1 MSWIIQRTCPREN
14 SVYLLKQSSGV
25 IRQISVPGAES
36 ASIEDGKLLIH
47 CTTGFS
53 WLVNPETGARRR
65 LPTPA

>member
-1 MSWIIQRTCPREN
+1 M
-14 SVYLLKQSSGV
+14 
-25 IRQISVPGAES
+25 IRQISLPGAES
-36 ASIEDGKLLIH
+36 ASIEDGNLIIR